1 MRIILCAATIVLG
14 LLFLPSVM
22 PAQTRGKISASSVCG
37 RSEVHQ
43 TVVIDDEK
51 QHSISLDKRPC
62 TWEKSIEIA
71 GTLGNTYMSYGVDDV
86 QNNASHDQGYAVGA
100 LSNGD
105 KYFLRYDGTSR
116 MSEGVPVYLKGTWE
130 FTGGTGSLQRL
141 TGNGT
146 YQAQPNAAGGMV
158 FKIEGEYRI
167 LEPAAK

>member
-1 MRIILCAATIVLG
+1 MRIILCVAAIVLG
-14 LLFLPSVM
+14 LLFLPSATQ
-22 PAQTRGKISASSVCG
+22 AQQQGRISASSVCG

-62 TWEKSIEIA
+62 TWEKPIEVA
-71 GTLGNTYMSYGVDDV
+71 STPGNTYMSYGVDDV

-100 LSNGD
+100 LNNGD

-116 MSEGVPVYLKGTWE
+116 MSGGVPVHLEGTWE

-141 TGNGT
+141 TGSGT
-146 YQAQPNAAGGMV
+146 FQAQPNAAGGMV
-158 FKIEGEYRI
+158 FKIECEYQTS
-167 LEPAAK
+167 ESSPK